1 MSMNRTTR
9 PARIALVNAPP
20 FGLYEPQYDTPRF
33 TRYALAVLAGHL
45 RAHGVS
51 ELLLIDAKFERI
63 GYREIRRRLA
73 AFKPDV
79 VGLTAF
85 TPEIVQCGHVATL
98 VKDLARHEGREIVT
112 IVGGVHATAIPEQTL
127 EEFPQF
133 DLVGVGEGEDTLLDL
148 ARWVERGGPR
158 TDWATIRGLC
168 YRDTSG
174 NPARSPARPNLN
186 DQREIPL
193 PAWDL
198 LPPSPTA
205 LVMTSRGCPYAC
217 NFCMNPNGKKVRR
230 RDVQPFLDEVQWLID
245 ERGME
250 DLHICDEIFTLDKDR
265 THEILDGLI
274 EMGFGERYT
283 FHAQT
288 HVRCID
294 QPLLEKIARA
304 GCTFLGFGMETG
316 DPEVL
321 KQMGKGTNLE
331 VMLKAVEL
339 SHHTGV
345 ELGTFFILG
354 QPDETLKSAWN
365 TVKLAIKSN
374 PRTPIFGVMVPFPGT
389 KVWEWANRG
398 EHGYRLRSPDWND
411 FNKQIGD
418 ALEFEGIDRRAM
430 EVLQLAG
437 YSLVFLAN
445 GRWMEFGRFVQRYQT
460 EGFTVL
466 RKILTG
472 AVEERHARAH
482 RSRRDLSPAAIMALD
497 ASLPFTRP
505 FDPQAPLPLPL
516 RAPVPVR

>member
-1 MSMNRTTR
+1 MNRTR
-9 PARIALVNAPP
+9 IPARIALVNAPAY
-20 FGLYEPQYDTPRF
+20 GLHEPQYDTPRF

-45 RAHGVS
+45 RAHGAG
-51 ELLLIDAKFERI
+51 ELLLIDAKFERL
-63 GYREIRRRLA
+63 GYREVRRRLA
-73 AFKPDV
+73 AFRPDI

-85 TPEIVQCGHVATL
+85 TNEIVQCGHVATL
-98 VKDLARHEGREIVT
+98 VKDLAARQQRDILT
-112 IVGGVHATAIPEQTL
+112 IVGGVHATAIPERTL

-148 ARWVERGGPR
+148 ARWVARKEGRDTLRAIP
-158 TDWATIRGLC
+158 GLC
-168 YRDTSG
+168 LRDDQGTPLLTEPRV
-174 NPARSPARPNLN
+174 NIA
-186 DQREIPL
+186 DQRQIPP

-217 NFCMNPNGKKVRR
+217 NFCMNPNGTKVRR

-250 DLHICDEIFTLDKDR
+250 DLHICDEIFTIDKAR
-265 THEILDGLI
+265 THAILDGMI
-274 EMGFGERYT
+274 EMGFGDKYT

-294 QPLLEKIARA
+294 EPLMEKIARA

-316 DPEVL
+316 DPDVL
-321 KQMGKGTNLE
+321 KQMGKGTNLD
-331 VMLKAVEL
+331 VMHKAVEL
-339 SHHTGV
+339 SHRTGV

-354 QPDETLKSAWN
+354 QPDETPRSAWN
-365 TVKLAIKSN
+365 TIKLAITSN

-389 KVWEWANRG
+389 KVWTWANEG
-398 EHGYRLRSPDWND
+398 SHGYRLKSPSWND
-411 FNKQIGD
+411 FNKQVGD
-418 ALEFEGIDRRAM
+418 ALDFDGIDRRTI

-445 GRWMEFGRFVQRYQT
+445 GRWREFGAFIQRYQT
-460 EGFTVL
+460 EGLTVV

-472 AVEERHARAH
+472 STDDPAERAW
-482 RSRRDLSPAAIMALD
+482 RSRHDLSPAEVLTLD
-497 ASLPFTRP
+497 RALPFLTP
-505 FDPQAPLPLPL
+505 FDPDAPLPEIL
-516 RAPVPVR
+516 AVPELT

>member
-1 MSMNRTTR
+1 MNRTIR
-9 PARIALVNAPP
+9 PARVALVNAPA

-33 TRYALAVLAGHL
+33 TRYALAVLAGYL
-45 RAHGVS
+45 RAHGV
-51 ELLLIDAKFERI
+51 EDILLIDAKFERI
-63 GYREIRRRLA
+63 GYREVRRRLA
-73 AFKPDV
+73 AFEPDV

-85 TPEIVQCGHVATL
+85 TNEIVQCGHVASL
-98 VKDLARHEGREIVT
+98 VKDLARHQGRRITT

-133 DLVGVGEGEDTLLDL
+133 DLVGVGEGEQTLLDL
-148 ARWVERGGPR
+148 ARWVDRGAT
-158 TDWATIRGLC
+158 TDAWADIPGLC
-168 YRDTSG
+168 FRDAQGRPS
-174 NPARSPARPNLN
+174 RSPPRLNIN
-186 DQREIPL
+186 DQKQIPA

-245 ERGME
+245 EHGMQ
-250 DLHICDEIFTLDKDR
+250 DLHICDEIFTLDKAR
-265 THEILDGLI
+265 THAILDGMI

-294 QPLLEKIARA
+294 EPLLEKIARA

-316 DPEVL
+316 DPDVL
-321 KQMGKGTNLE
+321 KAMGKGTNLD

-339 SHHTGV
+339 SHRTGV

-354 QPDETLKSAWN
+354 QPEETLKSAWN
-365 TVKLAIKSN
+365 TVKLAIRSN

-389 KVWEWANRG
+389 KVWDWANAG
-398 EHGYRLRSPDWND
+398 DKGYRLRSLDWND

-418 ALEFEGIDRRAM
+418 ALDFEGIDRRTI
-430 EVLQLAG
+430 EVLQIAG

-445 GRWMEFGRFVQRYQT
+445 GRYGEFARFVQTYQT
-460 EGFTVL
+460 EGLTVL

-472 AVEERHARAH
+472 AVEDRAAREH
-482 RSRRDLSPAAIMALD
+482 RSRRDLTPAAILDLD
-497 ASLPFTRP
+497 ASLPFLQP
-505 FDPQAPLPLPL
+505 FDPDAPLPELVL
-516 RAPVPVR
+516 RALVP